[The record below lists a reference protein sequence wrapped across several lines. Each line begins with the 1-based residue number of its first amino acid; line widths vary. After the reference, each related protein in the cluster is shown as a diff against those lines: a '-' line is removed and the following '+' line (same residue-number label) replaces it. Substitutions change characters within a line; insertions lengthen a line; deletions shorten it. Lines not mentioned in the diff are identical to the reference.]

1 MAAAITR
8 GVQSVGGVGVAQ
20 KHFCCNNQEDN
31 RTGVSA
37 NISQRALREIYLR
50 AFEIAVKEGKPWTVM
65 SSYNRV
71 NGKHVCNTYDLCTK
85 VLRKEWGFSG
95 LVMSDWNATEQ
106 CSYAEAINA
115 GNDLIMP
122 GGNNVVKKLLSDL
135 KEGKLDRNALNNSAA
150 RVLELIYK
158 SETCKDF

>member
-1 MAAAITR
+1 MTNAI
-8 GVQSVGGVGVAQ
+8 V
-20 KHFCCNNQEDN
+20 
-31 RTGVSA
+31 
-37 NISQRALREIYLR
+37 SQRALREIYLR
-50 AFEIAVKEGKPWTVM
+50 AFEIAVKEGQPWTVM

-85 VLRKEWGFSG
+85 VLREDWGFSG

-122 GGNNVVKKLLSDL
+122 GTKNVAKALMADL
-135 KEGKLDRNALNNSAA
+135 KSGKLNKTALDTSAA
-150 RVLELIYK
+150 RVLELVFK
-158 SETCKDF
+158 SDTCKDF

>member
-1 MAAAITR
+1 
-8 GVQSVGGVGVAQ
+8 
-20 KHFCCNNQEDN
+20 
-31 RTGVSA
+31 
-37 NISQRALREIYLR
+37 
-50 AFEIAVKEGKPWTVM
+50 M

-85 VLRKEWGFSG
+85 VLREEWGFSG

-135 KEGKLDRNALNNSAA
+135 KEGKLDKNALNNSAA